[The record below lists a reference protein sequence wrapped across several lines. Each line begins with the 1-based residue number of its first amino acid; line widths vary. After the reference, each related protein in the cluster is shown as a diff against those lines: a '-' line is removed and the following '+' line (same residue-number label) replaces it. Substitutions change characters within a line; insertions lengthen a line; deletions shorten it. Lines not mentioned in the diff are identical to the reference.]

1 MYVINKLISQDQKEM
16 KELQALPFKK
26 EKVFQISL
34 KKVGLTLSDIFI
46 QNKSNIL
53 GGVWEQEEEQ
63 KTLVGDLITL
73 LSIKNLLNLSKT
85 P

>member
-53 GGVWEQEEEQ
+53 GGV
-63 KTLVGDLITL
+63 
-73 LSIKNLLNLSKT
+73 
-85 P
+85 

>member
-1 MYVINKLISQDQKEM
+1 MISQDQKEM